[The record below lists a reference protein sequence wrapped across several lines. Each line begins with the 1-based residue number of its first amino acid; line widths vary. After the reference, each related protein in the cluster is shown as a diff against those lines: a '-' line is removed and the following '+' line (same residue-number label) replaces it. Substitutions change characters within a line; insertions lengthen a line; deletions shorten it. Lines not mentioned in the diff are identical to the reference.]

1 MDKHTVRTL
10 ITGILVL
17 GAAAFHPAGVEGQ
30 DSGVSSHPMI
40 GEAAP
45 AFDLKEVA
53 KGKLSLES
61 LKGRY
66 VVLHFGASW

>member
-1 MDKHTVRTL
+1 MNRNRHRAVMTVL
-10 ITGILVL
+10 IALVAAVV
-17 GAAAFHPAGVEGQ
+17 GAQ

-45 AFDLKEVA
+45 AFDLEEVS
-53 KGKLSLES
+53 GGDLSLEA